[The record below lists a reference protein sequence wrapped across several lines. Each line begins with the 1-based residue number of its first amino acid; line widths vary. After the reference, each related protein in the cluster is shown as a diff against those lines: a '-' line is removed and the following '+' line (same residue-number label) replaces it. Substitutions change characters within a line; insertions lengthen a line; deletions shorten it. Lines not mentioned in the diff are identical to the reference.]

1 MRYPEDVPTTTTGEQ
16 ETDETVQPEQPA
28 QTSSDSCYPNPETVR
43 EDTNPEQGTLDFN
56 LI

>member
-1 MRYPEDVPTTTTGEQ
+1 MCYLEDVPTTTTGEQ
-16 ETDETVQPEQPA
+16 ETDETVQPQEAA
-28 QTSSDSCYPNPETVR
+28 QTSSDSRYPNTETVR